1 MPERNAT
8 HLLDAIGWKILDEL
22 QNNARIPFAELGR
35 RVGLSTPAVTERV
48 RRLEDEG
55 FIVGYHAEVNPER
68 VGFQILALVGVNVVG
83 EALPRFVKKALQCP
97 NVLEVHRV
105 TGDESFVIKVVVTD
119 HSELERVLDSLM
131 PYVKTTTSMVL
142 SSPLTWKG
150 ISEPHPEHEP
160 ALSHSST

>member
-1 MPERNAT
+1 MSEKTAA

-22 QNNARIPFAELGR
+22 QNNARVPFAELGR

-55 FIVGYHAEVNPER
+55 IIAGYHAEVNPER
-68 VGFQILALVGVNVVG
+68 IGFRILAFVGVNVVG

-97 NVLEVHRV
+97 HVLEVHRV
-105 TGDESFVIKVVVTD
+105 TGAESFIIKIAVVD
-119 HSELERVLDSLM
+119 HGQLEQVLDSLM

-150 ISEPHPEHEP
+150 IAQPQSAEV
-160 ALSHSST
+160 ALASVAYD